1 MGKVNL
7 GHYLYIAESHSIASF
22 CVSDFNVLGSLH
34 HTFANKGTQSFSVE
48 IVDDSEIEEEETFSL
63 SLVKAYPS
71 DAVQFDPAILNVTI
85 MDNDSKVYSI
95 DYERLGTDS

>member
-1 MGKVNL
+1 MDL
-7 GHYLYIAESHSIASF
+7 GHYLFIAESHSIALF
-22 CVSDFNVLGSLH
+22 CVSDFNVLGSLN
-34 HTFANKGTQSFSVE
+34 HTFANKGNQSFSVK

-63 SLVKAYPS
+63 SLIKAYPS
-71 DAVQFDPAILNVTI
+71 DSVQFDPAILNVTI